1 MPCPERANV
10 LLVGTG
16 GREHALAWSLKRSP
30 RLGRLWVDPGAN
42 AGLRQ
47 LGEPCPE
54 SFEPRKRFFL
64 KRWLERE
71 AIDLVV
77 IGPDNRLEEGMAD
90 DLEDAPKRL
99 VFGPRRAAA
108 RIEWD
113 KAWAKQIMRQ
123 AAVPTAEARV
133 FSNVDQ
139 ALAHVRSREDP
150 VVVKASGLCLGKGVV
165 VCATREEGEQAV
177 MQFMVERIHG
187 DAGATIVV
195 EERLEGPEV
204 SMLAL
209 VDGTSVWLLDSAQ
222 DHKRVGEGD
231 TGPNTGGM
239 GAISPAPLW
248 TPELS
253 ERVVRDIIL
262 PTIDAM
268 RLDGIEFRGVLYA
281 GLMLTAAGPKV
292 LEFNARFGDP
302 EAQVI
307 LPRLR
312 GDLVELLWSTAAGEL
327 ANTELSFDPRS
338 ACCVVVC
345 SAGYPGAVQKGVAI
359 ERLPAVK
366 DAPATADG
374 TGGGSESILCF
385 HAGTALDSAGRLVTS
400 GGRVVGVTVLAD
412 GLERATSLAAEAA
425 GEVRFTGAFFRRDI
439 GRSAL
444 RAAAGRSS
452 AGQPAK
458 T

>member
-1 MPCPERANV
+1 MPCPDRVNV

-16 GREHALAWSLKRSP
+16 GREHALAWALRRSP
-30 RLGRLWVDPGAN
+30 TLGRLWVDPGAN
-42 AGLRQ
+42 AGLLS

-64 KRWLERE
+64 KRWCERE
-71 AIDLVV
+71 SINLVV

-90 DLEDAPKRL
+90 DLEDAPRRL

-123 AAVPTAEARV
+123 AAVPTADSRT

-139 ALAHVRSREDP
+139 ALAYVRSREDP
-150 VVVKASGLCLGKGVV
+150 LVVKASGLCLGKGVV
-165 VCATREEGEQAV
+165 VCETREEAEEAV
-177 MQFMVERIHG
+177 KRMMIERVHG

-195 EERLEGPEV
+195 EERLSGPEA
-204 SMLAL
+204 SLLAL
-209 VDGTSVWLLDSAQ
+209 VDGTTVWLLESAQ

-239 GAISPAPLW
+239 GAISPAPAC
-248 TPELS
+248 TPALS
-253 ERVVRDIIL
+253 EQVVRDIIL

-268 RLDGIEFRGVLYA
+268 RLEGIEYRGVLYA
-281 GLMLTAAGPKV
+281 GLMVTPAGPKV

-302 EAQVI
+302 ETQAI

-312 GDLVELLWSTAAGEL
+312 GDLVRILHATAAGEL
-327 ANTELSFDPRS
+327 SDAEIEFDTRAS
-338 ACCVVVC
+338 CCVVVC
-345 SAGYPGAVQKGVAI
+345 SRGYPGPVRKGVPI
-359 ERLPAVK
+359 ERLPHERG
-366 DAPATADG
+366 PATSASVGRFLPEDD
-374 TGGGSESILCF
+374 EVLCF
-385 HAGTALDSAGRLVTS
+385 HAGTARDAEGRLVTA
-400 GGRVVGVTVLAD
+400 GGRVVGVTA
-412 GLERATSLAAEAA
+412 LAATPELARRRAVEAA
-425 GEVRFTGAFFRRDI
+425 GEVRFEGAFFRRDI
-439 GRSAL
+439 GCAARATLSA
-444 RAAAGRSS
+444 A
-452 AGQPAK
+452 PCPPE